1 LGRARRS
8 EWPLVRRL
16 CRSAEGR
23 CEPIVTNAA
32 GCIDDRKLRKADIA
46 FGKVG
51 PSRSLTLGLYIN
63 AQLHQTGRSRPQFL
77 VTRESFYSNRLL
89 VPPPGKLRTVS
100 QSNVNKDTC
109 DMCAHAKVND
119 CAADPPPL
127 NWSALIVRK
136 RRIKNG
142 NQTTQARRDCHEV
155 TAG

>member
-1 LGRARRS
+1 MRTF
-8 EWPLVRRL
+8 EQ
-16 CRSAEGR
+16 SAANGGS
-23 CEPIVTNAA
+23 EPIVTNAA

-119 CAADPPPL
+119 CAAFERVAISHIGLTDNSGAFVLLPHPR
-127 NWSALIVRK
+127 AE
-136 RRIKNG
+136 RRIALFG
-142 NQTTQARRDCHEV
+142 EISSSFL
-155 TAG
+155 